1 MAKYVLVCDTTDC
14 PNSGVEIVLETDA
27 TAFAC
32 GPCGEAITNVT
43 ADV

>member
-1 MAKYVLVCDTTDC
+1 MVSYVLICETTGC
-14 PNSGVEIVLETDA
+14 ANEGVSVVLETDA

-32 GPCGEAITNVT
+32 GPCGEAISNVT